1 MAQTFDIVEEKLCEA
16 HFFLEKLT
24 ASSPLSADSRYHF
37 SAFVSAARS
46 TTLSLQATMKT
57 VPGFESWYA
66 SVQGEIR
73 TDPLMSF
80 FKEIR
85 NDSIHTGRNPLN
97 QVTAEHLREHL
108 AFQLR
113 HKSRSHVIV
122 MPDLVGQDTTVLAD
136 AVRESRDYFKSV
148 LRIVHDCYNR
158 FRHVIDPQWHFTEE
172 NFIAMGKTFEDAVVE
187 LGYPP
192 IWATL
197 APNEKDGWRV
207 LRKKQ
212 PPCQIN
218 WLFQDYLGL
227 WIPGPDDPVDEAE
240 GA

>member
-1 MAQTFDIVEEKLCEA
+1 MAQSFGIVEEKLCEA
-16 HFFLEKLT
+16 HFFLEKL
-24 ASSPLSADSRYHF
+24 ASSYRLSADSRFYF

-57 VPGFESWYA
+57 VPDFESWYG

-73 TDPLMSF
+73 TDALMSF

-97 QVTAEHLREHL
+97 QVTADHLREHL
-108 AFQLR
+108 ASQLH

-122 MPDLVGQDTTVLAD
+122 MPNLGGQDATVLAD
-136 AVRESRDYFKSV
+136 AVGESREYFKSV
-148 LRIVHDCYNR
+148 LRIVHDCYGR
-158 FRHVIDPQWHFTEE
+158 FRHIVDPQWHFTEE

-197 APNEKDGWRV
+197 APNEEEGMARAEETAAALPDQLALPR
-207 LRKKQ
+207 L
-212 PPCQIN
+212 
-218 WLFQDYLGL
+218 
-227 WIPGPDDPVDEAE
+227 PGTLDPRA
-240 GA
+240 